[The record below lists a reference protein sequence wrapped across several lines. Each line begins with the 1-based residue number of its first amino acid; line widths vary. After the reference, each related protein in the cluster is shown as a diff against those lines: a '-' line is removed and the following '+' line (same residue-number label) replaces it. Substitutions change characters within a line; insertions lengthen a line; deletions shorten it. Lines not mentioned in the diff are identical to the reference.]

1 MGIPLLFFKLS
12 VGQWRQLCSISN
24 WQLGCA
30 MLVFYH
36 INYCFHVFF
45 SLCLNLPGLSTMVA
59 AFYTAMVGMK
69 AAKKIHETLLNNIMK
84 CPLSLFESLP
94 VGRILNRFSSDI
106 AIVDYVL
113 PFTYRSIVN
122 CVLTLLV
129 TIAVISSNQPWF
141 AAVIMLTAIPYAV
154 IQVCK
159 PALWLTIRCAV
170 LVHDLHQVGYIL
182 HVLELPPCVVTLH
195 NQSRGSNS
203 NIGNVAQTRSS
214 LTCCHCELL
223 CRIPK

>member
-1 MGIPLLFFKLS
+1 
-12 VGQWRQLCSISN
+12 
-24 WQLGCA
+24 
-30 MLVFYH
+30 
-36 INYCFHVFF
+36 
-45 SLCLNLPGLSTMVA
+45 MVA

-154 IQVCK
+154 IQVCE
-159 PALWLTIRCAV
+159 PAL
-170 LVHDLHQVGYIL
+170 
-182 HVLELPPCVVTLH
+182 
-195 NQSRGSNS
+195 
-203 NIGNVAQTRSS
+203 
-214 LTCCHCELL
+214 
-223 CRIPK
+223 